1 MFGDAPQEIRT
12 WVIDG
17 TPVAWSFHYL
27 HAVPSPAG
35 FPPSVDDLMQIET
48 MAKSVAGPF
57 ASRLIAADFVRDV
70 KGNWHFMEAGPGAVA
85 GTAHERVFK
94 HVALTLIGRSSAIEA
109 DAVGGPF

>member
-17 TPVAWSFHYL
+17 QPVAWSFHYL

-35 FPPSVDDLMQIET
+35 FPPPTDDLMRIET
-48 MAKSVAGPF
+48 MSAQVARPF
-57 ASRLIAADFVRDV
+57 SSRLIAADFVRDV
-70 KGNWHFMEAGPGAVA
+70 KGDLHFMEAGPGAVA
-85 GTAHERVFK
+85 GTAHESVFK
-94 HVALTLIGRSSAIEA
+94 HVGRCLIGESSALEF